1 MVGASG
7 SGKTTLASLITRF
20 FDADEGSVTIGG
32 IDVREI
38 GTEELMKLVSFVF
51 QDSRLFKDSLLNNIR
66 AARPDAVV
74 EEVMSA
80 IRAAQC
86 GDIIKKM
93 PRGLIRSLER
103 RACTSREGKCRG

>member
-1 MVGASG
+1 M
-7 SGKTTLASLITRF
+7 
-20 FDADEGSVTIGG
+20 
-32 IDVREI
+32 REI

-66 AARPDAVV
+66 AARPDAAA

-86 GDIIKKM
+86 GDIIKKC
-93 PRGLIRSLER
+93 PG
-103 RACTSREGKCRG
+103 A